1 LNSAVFLD
9 RDGVINQALIREN
22 MPFSPRNIDELV
34 ILNDVSE
41 AVSLL
46 HRYGFVTVVVT
57 NQPDI
62 ARGFMTLDT
71 LLKIHDAISA
81 RTSLQYF
88 YSCTHDEDYKCNCRK
103 PKIGLLIDAA
113 RDLNLDL
120 SKSFLV
126 GDRWKDIRAGQS
138 AGCQCFFIDNG
149 YSEQQPSPPFHTVAS
164 LLEAAIIITG
174 GVKC

>member
-1 LNSAVFLD
+1 MRRSGNLNKAVFLD

-81 RTSLQYF
+81 TWPGRAIYNDNGRTPPLHVF
-88 YSCTHDEDYKCNCRK
+88 T
-103 PKIGLLIDAA
+103 
-113 RDLNLDL
+113 
-120 SKSFLV
+120 SFL
-126 GDRWKDIRAGQS
+126 
-138 AGCQCFFIDNG
+138 F
-149 YSEQQPSPPFHTVAS
+149 TVLQAVF
-164 LLEAAIIITG
+164 E
-174 GVKC
+174 